1 MVGDH
6 QTGFQK
12 YKWGWEVLKIEVAKS
27 PEISVFTRLREDFP
41 MLSFS
46 DTTDFC
52 FLKIEDELQEL
63 KDNVV
68 QMLITTLANKSF
80 AFRGDY
86 TKLMRLCLILQ
97 TGEVPEGFQFVIS
110 RVGALFKTRWMS
122 KAIAAIKLVLLK
134 AKIFSELPPNR
145 IMTQAQAVLIERF
158 VKLVIL
164 PWVK

>member
-1 MVGDH
+1 M
-6 QTGFQK
+6 
-12 YKWGWEVLKIEVAKS
+12 AKS
-27 PEISVFTRLREDFP
+27 PEISVFTRLREDFL

-80 AFRGDY
+80 TFRGDY
-86 TKLMRLCLILQ
+86 TELMRLCLILL
-97 TGEVPEGFQFVIS
+97 TGEVPEGFVIS
-110 RVGALFKTRWMS
+110 RVGALSNARWMS

-145 IMTQAQAVLIERF
+145 IMTSTGSSHREVCQVRHPPLGQVVDQVSLGCRSWSGGLGTAS
-158 VKLVIL
+158 
-164 PWVK
+164 